1 METTMPNYTADF
13 RTDAD
18 YALVTFKAR
27 SPRQALKKA
36 RALYDE
42 HPEDLMFQHYDGGHP
57 VNEISIHDAGG
68 DEVALWQDDDLRV
81 RLASGEM
88 LDALELCVDSL
99 AELARDDDGTPSV
112 SALLQARAAIARAKG
127 ERP

>member
-1 METTMPNYTADF
+1 MPNYTADF

-18 YALVTFKAR
+18 YAIHEFKAR
-27 SPRQALKKA
+27 SPRNALEKA
-36 RALYDE
+36 RAFYE
-42 HPEDLMFQHYDGGHP
+42 KRGAELMFERYDGGHP

-81 RLASGEM
+81 RRAAGDM
-88 LDALELCVDSL
+88 LEALELCVECL
-99 AELARDDDGTPSV
+99 AEVARDDDGTPSV
-112 SALLQARAAIARAKG
+112 SALLQARAAITRAKG